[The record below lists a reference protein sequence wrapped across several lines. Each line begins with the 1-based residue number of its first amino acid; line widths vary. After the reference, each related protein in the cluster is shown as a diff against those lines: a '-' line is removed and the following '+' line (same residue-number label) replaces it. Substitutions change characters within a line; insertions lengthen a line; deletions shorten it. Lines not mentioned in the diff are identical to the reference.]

1 MEAKQRTDMELW
13 VAVKEGNTRAFDK
26 LFDRYWSAIYSTA
39 YFYLKDHTVA
49 TDIVHDI
56 FLNIWKKRSSYDIV
70 SFHSYLT
77 TAARYHV
84 YKVLKNKKAGKLSFI
99 ADYKMLPDLASSANE
114 GEENLKVVALENQLA
129 CSLARLPARCRQIFM
144 LSRKLGWSNAE
155 IARKFGISKRT
166 VENQLST
173 AMHIFRPL
181 LKYKAVLLLLLWN
194 ARFY

>member
-1 MEAKQRTDMELW
+1 MEATRSTDMELW
-13 VAVKEGNTRAFDK
+13 MAVKAGNTRAFDK

-39 YFYLKDHTVA
+39 YFYLKDHTMA
-49 TDIVHDI
+49 TEIVHDI
-56 FLNIWKKRSSYDIV
+56 FLNIWNKRSSYEIV

-84 YKVLKNKKAGKLSFI
+84 YKVLKSKKAARLSYI
-99 ADYKMLPDLASSANE
+99 ADYDTLPGLAIAGNE

-129 CSLARLPARCRQIFM
+129 CSLARLPARCRQIF
-144 LSRKLGWSNAE
+144 LFSRKLGWSNAE

-166 VENQLST
+166 VENQLS
-173 AMHIFRPL
+173 AALQVFRPL

-194 ARFY
+194 GTFY